1 MADDQDSRTEDPT
14 GKRVSQAR
22 DRGQVAM
29 SKDAATV
36 VLLMT
41 MTFALY
47 KVLPWSMR
55 PLLMEMRRFIE
66 QPERIEVGTQPSFE
80 TLLSEVA
87 HKLLFALSLPLLL
100 MIAASAVIVWAQ
112 AGFLWAS
119 GKFDF
124 NLNFLNPLNG
134 ISKLFAPKQLI
145 EFAKGLVKAV
155 IVALVAGSYIL
166 PELTKIETMTGMEP
180 LAMTRELFYLLLH
193 MMIGVLLAVGSIALL
208 DYFYQKWSTLQG
220 LKMTKQEVKDEHKNA
235 DGDPHIKGRMRQIRM
250 TRARKRMMA
259 SVPKASVI
267 ITNPTHYAV
276 ALQYE
281 MGASGAPRVVAKGVD
296 FLAKKIRELAAE
308 HDVPII
314 ENPPVARALYAT
326 VEIDEE
332 IPPEH
337 YKAVA
342 EIIGYVMKLRKFKKA
357 S

>member
-1 MADDQDSRTEDPT
+1 M
-14 GKRVSQAR
+14 
-22 DRGQVAM
+22 
-29 SKDAATV
+29 
-36 VLLMT
+36 
-41 MTFALY
+41 
-47 KVLPWSMR
+47 
-55 PLLMEMRRFIE
+55 
-66 QPERIEVGTQPSFE
+66 
-80 TLLSEVA
+80 
-87 HKLLFALSLPLLL
+87 
-100 MIAASAVIVWAQ
+100 
-112 AGFLWAS
+112 
-119 GKFDF
+119 
-124 NLNFLNPLNG
+124 
-134 ISKLFAPKQLI
+134 KQLV
-145 EFAKGLVKAV
+145 EFGKGLIKAV
-155 IVALVAGSYIL
+155 IVATVAGSYVM
-166 PELTKIETMTGMEP
+166 PELMKIEDMAGLEP
-180 LAMTRELFYLLLH
+180 IAMTRELFHVLLH
-193 MMIGVLLAVGSIALL
+193 LMIGVLLAIGTIALL

-220 LKMTKQEVKDEHKNA
+220 MKMTKQEVKDEHKNA

-281 MGASGAPRVVAKGVD
+281 MGANGAPRVVAKGVD
-296 FLAKKIRELAAE
+296 FMAKQIRELAAK

>member
-166 PELTKIETMTGMEP
+166 PELTKIETMTGM
-180 LAMTRELFYLLLH
+180 
-193 MMIGVLLAVGSIALL
+193 
-208 DYFYQKWSTLQG
+208 
-220 LKMTKQEVKDEHKNA
+220 
-235 DGDPHIKGRMRQIRM
+235 
-250 TRARKRMMA
+250 
-259 SVPKASVI
+259 
-267 ITNPTHYAV
+267 
-276 ALQYE
+276 
-281 MGASGAPRVVAKGVD
+281 
-296 FLAKKIRELAAE
+296 
-308 HDVPII
+308 
-314 ENPPVARALYAT
+314 
-326 VEIDEE
+326 
-332 IPPEH
+332 
-337 YKAVA
+337 
-342 EIIGYVMKLRKFKKA
+342 
-357 S
+357 